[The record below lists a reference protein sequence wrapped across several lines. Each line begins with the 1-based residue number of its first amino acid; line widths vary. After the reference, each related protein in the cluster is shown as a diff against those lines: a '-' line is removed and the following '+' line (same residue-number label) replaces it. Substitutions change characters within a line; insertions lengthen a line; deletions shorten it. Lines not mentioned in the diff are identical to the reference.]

1 MAEALRNN
9 ALNGSKALRLDK
21 EEYDWAA
28 HDIAIHR
35 EGEKIILPNAPVEMS
50 HDAAIQLIA
59 RARDAENMVYE
70 VNETIPVHFFDG
82 LVALYRVLKEKFGYA
97 GTQTKKIETWFGE
110 ISIPPKLIHVR
121 VGPKP
126 MDVIQVP
133 FGEFAFPNTE
143 AVVETKYAMH
153 KGIPC
158 LSIQGKL
165 KSKEKKVVME
175 IVEAVREYASKQSI
189 YKGRCV
195 TLDRDQSGGIDYDHP
210 LDFFDPFS
218 GAEVPIFNAATEKLI
233 ETTLLAPVQNAQ
245 RCRDMKIPLKRGIL
259 LEGPYGTGK
268 TLTARQAARV
278 ASENGWTF
286 IHVTASQALK
296 YGLQFAKM
304 YQPCVLF
311 AEDIDR
317 ITANRNEGANDLI
330 NEIDGIVG
338 KADEIITV
346 LTTNFAN
353 KIDKAMLR
361 PGRLDAVISLREPDA
376 EAVQRLVRYYAR
388 DLLEEGTDLTD
399 VGQLLAGKIPATIR
413 EVVERSKL
421 DMIVTGAECITAD
434 HLTIA
439 SEGMRNHMELL
450 ANASEGERIPEVG
463 DLIADLVKDTVTK
476 IVNDR
481 LVDPLVESGYI
492 NRPKKK

>member
-1 MAEALRNN
+1 MAEAKKVS
-9 ALNGSKALRLDK
+9 ALSVDK
-21 EEYDWAA
+21 ETYDWAA

-50 HDAAIQLIA
+50 HDAAIQIIK
-59 RARDAENMVYE
+59 RARDAENMVYD

-82 LVALYRVLKEKFGYA
+82 LVALYRVLKDKFGYA
-97 GTQTKKIETWFGE
+97 GTQTKVIDGWFGKIE
-110 ISIPPKLIHVR
+110 IPPKLIHVR

-158 LSIQGKL
+158 LSIQGQL
-165 KSKEKKVVME
+165 KSKEKKIVME
-175 IVEAVREYASKQSI
+175 IVEAVRQYASTQSI
-189 YKGRCV
+189 YKGRCI
-195 TLDRDQSGGIDYDHP
+195 TLDRDQSGGIDYNSP
-210 LDFFDPFS
+210 LEFFDPFS
-218 GAEVPIFNAATEKLI
+218 GTEVPIFNAATEKLI
-233 ETTLLAPVQNAQ
+233 ETTVLAPIQNAQ

-346 LTTNFAN
+346 LTTNFAG

-376 EAVQRLVRYYAR
+376 DAVERLIRYYGRELLAADA
-388 DLLEEGTDLTD
+388 DLKD
-399 VGQLLAGKIPATIR
+399 VSKLLAGKIPATIR

-421 DMIVTGAECITAD
+421 DMIVTGADQITAD
-434 HLTIA
+434 HLRIA
-439 SEGMRNHMELL
+439 SEGMQNHMDLL
-450 ANASEGERIPEVG
+450 ANASEGEHSPTVDALLEQMVKATVAKIIDTE
-463 DLIADLVKDTVTK
+463 LVQPFKARGVLK
-476 IVNDR
+476 
-481 LVDPLVESGYI
+481 
-492 NRPKKK
+492 